1 MHEKHLMDKLVQKAA
16 AVCAENGAV
25 RVTRLHV
32 YLGALSH
39 FTPEHFQEHLD
50 EDAKGTVLDGAE
62 LQVTMGEDVNDPRAA
77 DVVLLDL
84 EVEDAPATAADSR

>member
-1 MHEKHLMDKLVQKAA
+1 MHEKHLMDKLVRKAES
-16 AVCAENGAV
+16 VCAENGAV

-50 EDAKGTVLDGAE
+50 EDAKGTVLDGAALE
-62 LQVTMGEDVNDPRAA
+62 VTMGEDVNDPRAQ
-77 DVVLLDL
+77 DVILLDL
-84 EVEDAPATAADSR
+84 EVEDAPAAPADTH